1 MLNYDLLKWYQ
12 ENARVLP
19 WRSDPQPYRTWI
31 SEVMLQQ
38 TQVDT
43 VLPYYTH
50 WLEVFPD
57 IPSLAAADEQQVLN
71 LWEGLG
77 YYSRARNIHKTARLL
92 MQHYSGELP
101 GNPQELLTLPGIG
114 PYIANAIASIAF
126 GVDVLA
132 VDGNIRRVVSRVF
145 DVDEQVGTPA
155 FEQQVIAFE
164 HQHLPSG
171 KASEF
176 NQALMDLGS
185 AICTPRNPQCL
196 LCPIAKHCKAFINGS
211 QEARPVKKPRPTV
224 PHYLV
229 TAAVIVK
236 DDQVLIARR
245 PADGLLGG
253 LWEFPGG
260 KRNESDENLPGCLV
274 REIQEELGCQV
285 KVENPFGVYKHA
297 YTHFRITLHAFLCSL
312 KDGDTPQ
319 LLHHQDLVWVT
330 ASQLTEYPMGKVDRL
345 IASRLQDD
353 GNES

>member
-1 MLNYDLLKWYQ
+1 MLNADLLQWYQ

-19 WRSDPQPYRTWI
+19 WRSDPHPYHTWI

-43 VLPYYTH
+43 VLPYYTA
-50 WLEVFPD
+50 WFEVFPD

-77 YYSRARNIHKTARLL
+77 YYSRARNIHKTAKILI
-92 MQHYSGELP
+92 QYHAGKLP
-101 GNPQELLTLPGIG
+101 GNIRDLLSLPGIG

-126 GVDVLA
+126 GADVLA
-132 VDGNIRRVVSRVF
+132 VDGNIRRVVSRVL
-145 DVDEQVGTPA
+145 DVDEQVGTPG
-155 FEQQVIAFE
+155 FEQRMTEFE
-164 HQHLPSG
+164 LQHLLLG

-185 AICTPRNPQCL
+185 GICTPRNPQCL
-196 LCPIAKHCKAFINGS
+196 LCPISKYCKAYISGS
-211 QEARPVKKPRPTV
+211 QDARPVKKPRPTV

-229 TAAVIVK
+229 TAAVIVRG
-236 DDQVLIARR
+236 DQVLIARR

-260 KRNESDENLPGCLV
+260 KLNESDENLPGCLV

-285 KVENPFGVYKHA
+285 KIENPFGVYKHA
-297 YTHFRITLHAFLCSL
+297 YTHFKITLHAFLCSL
-312 KDGDTPQ
+312 QDGESPQ
-319 LLHHQDLVWVT
+319 LLHHQDLAWVT
-330 ASQLTEYPMGKVDRL
+330 ASQLTGYPMGKVDRL
-345 IASRLQDD
+345 IASRFQDD